1 MIELKFI
8 MNFFRYCLILNLFLE
23 IIQARV
29 SLLGSEL
36 HNRVMA
42 WLPFQKLEKDLCNR
56 DTIEKQSL
64 EEKEENITKL
74 NK

>member
-8 MNFFRYCLILNLFLE
+8 MIVL
-23 IIQARV
+23 IQARV
-29 SLLGSEL
+29 SSLGPEL

-64 EEKEENITKL
+64 EEKEEKITML